1 MAIPFKSEPADLH
14 QRELFP
20 GNVFDLLPKGHD
32 CFLFHD
38 LFQQLD
44 TRSVEAHYSPQGQH
58 AYHPRQIVSIL
69 IYGYTH
75 GVFSSR
81 QLEKRCNEDLSFMYI
96 AGRNCPNFRVLSD
109 FRKDNA
115 EFFQDCFKQTVQL
128 ALEMKLASLGHV
140 SLDGSKFKANSSKH
154 KAMSYQR
161 LKEKEQALAEEIE
174 ALVKQANAS
183 DAEEDAAYRERTGYE
198 LPEALKFRQQR
209 LAAIQ
214 AARAALEAREEALHP
229 GQAIDGKKQISFA
242 DKEARIMGKKG
253 DGFAYSYNGQIS
265 VDSDHQ
271 IIVGQH
277 VSQNAND
284 KQEVKP
290 ALGALQEAA
299 GQLPD
304 KASLD
309 NGYYSADNLE
319 ALEQAEVEAYV
330 AVDRGE
336 QNGATPVD
344 GSSRRL
350 VKADFVYDAD
360 SDSFRCPAG
369 QILVL
374 KSQGKEGSRIYQ
386 GEAAICS
393 ECPYQTRCCRSEKG
407 EARTI
412 NTDGQEALRQH
423 MRERMG
429 SELAKATYRR
439 RKVIVEP
446 VFGQLKNSGFRG
458 FSLRGKEKVAGEFSL
473 LCAGHNLKKMVK
485 AMITGWVRLE
495 FGKILPQ
502 AA

>member
-1 MAIPFKSEPADLH
+1 MPIPFKSEPADLH

-20 GNVFDLLPKGHD
+20 GNVFDLLPEGHD

-38 LFQQLD
+38 LLQQLD
-44 TRSVEAHYSPQGQH
+44 TRSVEANYSPQGQH
-58 AYHPRQIVSIL
+58 AYHPRQIVGIL

-81 QLEKRCNEDLSFMYI
+81 QLEKRCHEDLSFMYI

-109 FRKDNA
+109 FRKANA

-128 ALEMKLASLGHV
+128 ALEMKLVSLGHV

-161 LKEKEQALAEEIE
+161 LKAQEQALTEAIE
-174 ALVKQANAS
+174 ALVKQATAS
-183 DAEEDAAYRERTGYE
+183 DVEEDAEHQERNGYS
-198 LPEALKFRQQR
+198 LPEELKFKQHR
-209 LAAIQ
+209 LAAVK
-214 AARAALEAREEALHP
+214 AAKEALEARENALHP
-229 GQAIDGKKQISFA
+229 GQAIDDKKQISFA

-253 DGFAYSYNGQIS
+253 NFEYAYNGQIS

-277 VSQNAND
+277 LSQNAND
-284 KQEVKP
+284 KQEVEP
-290 ALGALQEAA
+290 ALKAIEDTT

-304 KASLD
+304 KMSLD
-309 NGYYSADNLE
+309 NGYYSGANLQ
-319 ALEQAEVEAYV
+319 ALQQVDVEAYV

-336 QNGATPVD
+336 QGDATSLD
-344 GSSRRL
+344 DSMRRL
-350 VKADFVYDAD
+350 VKTDFIYDEA

-369 QILVL
+369 QTLLL
-374 KSQGKEGSRIYQ
+374 KTQSKDGQRVYQ
-386 GEAAICS
+386 GEADTCNTCRYH
-393 ECPYQTRCCRSEKG
+393 ERCCQSKQG

-412 NTDGQEALRQH
+412 STDAQESLRQH
-423 MRERMG
+423 MRERMAQP
-429 SELAKATYRR
+429 EAKAVYQR

-446 VFGQLKNSGFRG
+446 VFGQLKNGGFRG

-473 LCAGHNLKKMVK
+473 VCAGHNLKKMVK
-485 AMITGWVRLE
+485 AMMTGFVRLE

-502 AA
+502 GA